1 MKYTVLTIG
10 YITQVSPGLPEH
22 SQPVDISIV
31 ITKVFLLTSP
41 NSHRS
46 SSPYQH
52 PCLLVIGVLM
62 TISSVS
68 LFSSCFGFLGHCA
81 PFRRKAAGGC
91 PAALAS
97 GTCHENTEHRVPRV
111 QTFLAAQVVQPS
123 GVGRWCSMM
132 EPKATT
138 VATWG
143 PI

>member
-1 MKYTVLTIG
+1 MVLTIG
-10 YITQVSPGLPEH
+10 YITITLVSAGLPEH
-22 SQPVDISIV
+22 SQPVVMSIV

-52 PCLLVIGVLM
+52 PCLLVIGVLK
-62 TISSVS
+62 TISSVI
-68 LFSSCFGFLGHCA
+68 LFSSYFGFLGHCA
-81 PFRRKAAGGC
+81 PFRKAAGGC
-91 PAALAS
+91 PAALVS
-97 GTCHENTEHRVPRV
+97 GTCHENTEHGVPRV

-123 GVGRWCSMM
+123 GVGGLCSMM

-143 PI
+143 PT

>member
-1 MKYTVLTIG
+1 MKYMVLTIG
-10 YITQVSPGLPEH
+10 CITQVYQGLPEH
-22 SQPVDISIV
+22 SQPVDISVV

-62 TISSVS
+62 TISSLS
-68 LFSSCFGFLGHCA
+68 LFSSYFGFLGHCA
-81 PFRRKAAGGC
+81 PFRKAAGGC

-97 GTCHENTEHRVPRV
+97 GTCHDNTEHRVPRV
-111 QTFLAAQVVQPS
+111 QTFIAAQVVQPS
-123 GVGRWCSMM
+123 GVGGLCSIM

-138 VATWG
+138 LATWV
-143 PI
+143 PT